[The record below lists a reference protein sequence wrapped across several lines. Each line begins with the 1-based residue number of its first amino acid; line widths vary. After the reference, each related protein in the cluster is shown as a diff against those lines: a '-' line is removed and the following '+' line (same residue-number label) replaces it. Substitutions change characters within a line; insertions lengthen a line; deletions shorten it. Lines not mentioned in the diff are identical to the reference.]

1 MPAGYTGQAARVH
14 TAPSLRTVDIAAP
27 TCEHRGTDL
36 RTARE
41 SGKTRPL
48 RVNRNGFL
56 LCYFLCCVT
65 VVIAATGV
73 LIGFSISAPERV
85 GHYQHPR
92 PVVERNDKEL
102 RVVPKTNHG
111 SPAKNKEA
119 TYIDKKGALKRGTND
134 GY

>member
-1 MPAGYTGQAARVH
+1 
-14 TAPSLRTVDIAAP
+14 
-27 TCEHRGTDL
+27 
-36 RTARE
+36 
-41 SGKTRPL
+41 
-48 RVNRNGFL
+48 
-56 LCYFLCCVT
+56 
-65 VVIAATGV
+65 
-73 LIGFSISAPERV
+73 V

>member
-1 MPAGYTGQAARVH
+1 MV
-14 TAPSLRTVDIAAP
+14 S
-27 TCEHRGTDL
+27 
-36 RTARE
+36 
-41 SGKTRPL
+41 
-48 RVNRNGFL
+48 L

-111 SPAKNKEA
+111 SPARNKEA

>member
-1 MPAGYTGQAARVH
+1 MA
-14 TAPSLRTVDIAAP
+14 S
-27 TCEHRGTDL
+27 
-36 RTARE
+36 
-41 SGKTRPL
+41 
-48 RVNRNGFL
+48 L
-56 LCYFLCCVT
+56 LCHFLCWIT

-73 LIGFSISAPERV
+73 LIGFSTSAPERV

-92 PVVERNDKEL
+92 PVVERKDKEL
-102 RVVPKTNHG
+102 RVVPKTNNG

>member
-1 MPAGYTGQAARVH
+1 MA
-14 TAPSLRTVDIAAP
+14 S
-27 TCEHRGTDL
+27 
-36 RTARE
+36 
-41 SGKTRPL
+41 
-48 RVNRNGFL
+48 L
-56 LCYFLCCVT
+56 LCHFLCWIT

-73 LIGFSISAPERV
+73 LIGFSISAAERV
-85 GHYQHPR
+85 GHYPHPR
-92 PVVERNDKEL
+92 PVVERKDKEL